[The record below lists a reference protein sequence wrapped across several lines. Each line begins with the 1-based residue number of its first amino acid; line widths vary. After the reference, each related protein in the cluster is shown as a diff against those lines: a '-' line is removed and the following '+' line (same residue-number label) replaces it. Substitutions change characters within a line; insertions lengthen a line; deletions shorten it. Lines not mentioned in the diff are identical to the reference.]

1 MFSFFKASRF
11 LLKGKYRVIATLLAN
26 ILPCTDS
33 LEIGRA
39 LNHKGG
45 EVSLSTGFCQITA
58 FLVIHLTVFFEH
70 PLVPEIMQLSS
81 YLHTIVYCQDLIL
94 RHPHYYISCFWF
106 CLGWRQNTCFI
117 KARIHKMEPF
127 YNCSVKVLL
136 MKRGLVS
143 LGGKMVFKCCLGQ
156 ERL

>member
-45 EVSLSTGFCQITA
+45 EVSLYRVLPDHCLPGHSLNSIFWTSTSA
-58 FLVIHLTVFFEH
+58 RDYAVK
-70 PLVPEIMQLSS
+70 SS

-156 ERL
+156 EQL

>member
-45 EVSLSTGFCQITA
+45 EVSLYRV
-58 FLVIHLTVFFEH
+58 LPDH
-70 PLVPEIMQLSS
+70 
-81 YLHTIVYCQDLIL
+81 
-94 RHPHYYISCFWF
+94 
-106 CLGWRQNTCFI
+106 CLPG
-117 KARIHKMEPF
+117 H
-127 YNCSVKVLL
+127 
-136 MKRGLVS
+136 S
-143 LGGKMVFKCCLGQ
+143 LNSIF
-156 ERL
+156 

>member
-70 PLVPEIMQLSS
+70 PLVPEIMQLS
-81 YLHTIVYCQDLIL
+81 LHIYIQLYIVKTLFCGILITTFHVSGSVWDEGKTHVLLKLGSIKWNHFTIVVL
-94 RHPHYYISCFWF
+94 R
-106 CLGWRQNTCFI
+106 
-117 KARIHKMEPF
+117 F
-127 YNCSVKVLL
+127 Y
-136 MKRGLVS
+136 
-143 LGGKMVFKCCLGQ
+143 
-156 ERL
+156 